1 MTRTLPGGCGSGGGG
16 DSGGVGGA
24 RRLVTLPRL
33 LLLLLVWPAVAEH
46 TDGYGQLP
54 TSPKPPNIVFIVADD
69 LGYSDI
75 SFQGGPQIPT
85 PHIDALF
92 RGGAALRGYRAQPVC
107 SPTRASIMSGRHVVH
122 TGIYMP
128 FDGGV
133 TNEALDARFTL
144 LPRYL
149 KRASNYS
156 THLVGKW

>member
-1 MTRTLPGGCGSGGGG
+1 MPRFSVVPVVVWNSVLLAAAATSARG
-16 DSGGVGGA
+16 D
-24 RRLVTLPRL
+24 T
-33 LLLLLVWPAVAEH
+33 
-46 TDGYGQLP
+46 
-54 TSPKPPNIVFIVADD
+54 PPNIVFIVADD

-75 SFQGGPQIPT
+75 SFQGGQQIPT
-85 PHIDALF
+85 PHIDAIF
-92 RGGAALRGYRAQPVC
+92 RGGAALRAYRAQPVC

-149 KRASNYS
+149 KRAANYS
-156 THLVGKW
+156 SHLVGKHVP

>member
-1 MTRTLPGGCGSGGGG
+1 M
-16 DSGGVGGA
+16 
-24 RRLVTLPRL
+24 L
-33 LLLLLVWPAVAEH
+33 LLLAVPAAAAAPSNV
-46 TDGYGQLP
+46 
-54 TSPKPPNIVFIVADD
+54 VFIVADD

-92 RGGAALRGYRAQPVC
+92 RGGAALRAYRAQPVC

-149 KRASNYS
+149 KRAANYS